1 MFIISFT
8 KQILINQY
16 LLIDKVEG
24 VDIMR
29 YSFTGKN
36 TTVTDALKD
45 KITSKLARIEKLVP
59 DETGVV
65 VTLSVIKL
73 DHTIEVTVNL
83 PKRILRAEVTSQDM
97 YAAIDEVTDVLEK
110 QMVKY
115 KNRLRDKARRDT
127 SFVDELKYFEPA
139 SKDEKT
145 EDGEIVIAKTKR
157 FAIKPMDSEE
167 AVMEMEMLGHNF
179 FVYRNDSNDEINVV
193 YKRRNGT
200 YGLIE
205 PEI

>member
-1 MFIISFT
+1 
-8 KQILINQY
+8 
-16 LLIDKVEG
+16 
-24 VDIMR
+24 MR

-36 TTVTDALKD
+36 TTVTDALKE
-45 KITSKLARIEKLVP
+45 KITSKLERIEKLVP
-59 DETGVV
+59 EGTSVV
-65 VTLSVIKL
+65 VTLSVVKL

-97 YAAIDEVTDVLEK
+97 YAAIDEVADVLEK

-127 SFVDELKYFEPA
+127 SFIDELKYFEPVVKD
-139 SKDEKT
+139 SK
-145 EDGEIVIAKTKR
+145 EDDNEVKIAKTKK
-157 FAIKPMDSEE
+157 FAIKPMDAEE

-179 FVYRNDSNDEINVV
+179 FVYRNASSDEVNVV
-193 YKRRNGT
+193 YKRKNGT

-205 PEI
+205 PEFN

>member
-1 MFIISFT
+1 
-8 KQILINQY
+8 
-16 LLIDKVEG
+16 
-24 VDIMR
+24 MR

-36 TTVTDALKD
+36 TTVTEALKE

-59 DETGVV
+59 EATSAV
-65 VTLSVIKL
+65 VTLSVVKL
-73 DHTIEVTVNL
+73 DHIIEVTVNL

-97 YAAIDEVTDVLEK
+97 YAAIDEVVDVLEK

-127 SFVDELKYFEPA
+127 SFIEELKSFAFAETEP
-139 SKDEKT
+139 KDE
-145 EDGEIVIAKTKR
+145 EDGVVIAKTKK
-157 FAIKPMDSEE
+157 FAFKPMDPEE
-167 AVMEMEMLGHNF
+167 AVMEMEMLGHGF
-179 FVYRNDSNDEINVV
+179 FVFRNAADDEINVI
-193 YKRRNGT
+193 YKRKNGT